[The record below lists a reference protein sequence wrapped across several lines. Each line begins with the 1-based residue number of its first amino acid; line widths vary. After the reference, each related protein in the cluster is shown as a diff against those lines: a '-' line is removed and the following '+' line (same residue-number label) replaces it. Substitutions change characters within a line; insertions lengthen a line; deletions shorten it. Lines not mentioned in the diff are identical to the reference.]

1 MRNDSNANVVAV
13 QTMTD
18 ALQELQHTLREAEKN
33 YGLQSGEAGMALLKL
48 VEYLEGQ
55 PGNEE
60 IVKRLNERIEEI
72 YQIYLD
78 ACEE

>member
-1 MRNDSNANVVAV
+1 LRNDSKTNVVAV
-13 QTMTD
+13 QIMKD
-18 ALQELQHTLREAEKN
+18 ALQELQQKLREAEKN
-33 YGLQSGEAGMALLKL
+33 HGLQSGEAGVALMAL
-48 VEYLEGQ
+48 VEYLERH

-60 IVKRLNERIEEI
+60 IVKRLNERVEEI